1 MTRSE
6 LTNLFIRKTELFNSE
21 QLLFSLKES
30 YSVAIESGF
39 SENLER
45 NIFELEQK
53 ITREK
58 AAIEQDRETALQTL
72 KLIEDDAGRV
82 GAMLHYSN
90 DTAPYFAGEMI
101 STRKLPTV
109 KREILCPKE
118 IPCQKHHAWR
128 RIFR

>member
-21 QLLFSLKES
+21 QLLFSLMES

-82 GAMLHYSN
+82 GAMLHYLEGMPW
-90 DTAPYFAGEMI
+90 DVAAALLRYI
-101 STRKLPTV
+101 SGNALRAAAYRGMNAAKIA
-109 KREILCPKE
+109 K
-118 IPCQKHHAWR
+118 
-128 RIFR
+128 

>member
-30 YSVAIESGF
+30 CSVAIESGF

-58 AAIEQDRETALQTL
+58 AAIAQDRETALQTL

-82 GAMLHYSN
+82 GAMLHYLEGMPW
-90 DTAPYFAGEMI
+90 DVAAALLRYI
-101 STRKLPTV
+101 SGNALKAAAYRGMNAAKIA
-109 KREILCPKE
+109 K
-118 IPCQKHHAWR
+118 
-128 RIFR
+128 

>member
-30 YSVAIESGF
+30 CSVAIESGF

-53 ITREK
+53 IARER
-58 AAIEQDRETALQTL
+58 AAIARDRETALQTL

-82 GAMLHYSN
+82 GAMLHYLEGMPW
-90 DTAPYFAGEMI
+90 DVAAALLRYI
-101 STRKLPTV
+101 SGNALRAAAYRGMNAAKIA
-109 KREILCPKE
+109 K
-118 IPCQKHHAWR
+118 
-128 RIFR
+128 

>member
-21 QLLFSLKES
+21 QLLASLKES
-30 YSVAIESGF
+30 YSVATESGF

-53 ITREK
+53 IARER
-58 AAIEQDRETALQTL
+58 AAIARDRETALQTL

-82 GAMLHYSN
+82 GAMLHYLEGMPW
-90 DTAPYFAGEMI
+90 DVAAALLRYI
-101 STRKLPTV
+101 SGNALRAAAYRGMNAAKIV
-109 KREILCPKE
+109 K
-118 IPCQKHHAWR
+118 
-128 RIFR
+128 

>member
-45 NIFELEQK
+45 NIFEVEQK
-53 ITREK
+53 ITSEK

-82 GAMLHYSN
+82 GSMLHYLEGMPW
-90 DTAPYFAGEMI
+90 DVAAALLRYI
-101 STRKLPTV
+101 SGNALRAAAYRGMNAAKIA
-109 KREILCPKE
+109 K
-118 IPCQKHHAWR
+118 
-128 RIFR
+128 

>member
-21 QLLFSLKES
+21 QLLASLKES
-30 YSVAIESGF
+30 YSVATESGF

-53 ITREK
+53 IARERV
-58 AAIEQDRETALQTL
+58 AIVRDRETALQTL

-82 GAMLHYSN
+82 GAMLHYLEGMPW
-90 DTAPYFAGEMI
+90 DVAAALLRYI
-101 STRKLPTV
+101 SGNALRAAAYRGMNAAKIA
-109 KREILCPKE
+109 K
-118 IPCQKHHAWR
+118 
-128 RIFR
+128 

>member
-82 GAMLHYSN
+82 GAMLHYLEGMPW
-90 DTAPYFAGEMI
+90 DVAAALLRYI
-101 STRKLPTV
+101 SGNAARSARY
-109 KREILCPKE
+109 REFPE
-118 IPCQKHHAWR
+118 
-128 RIFR
+128 